1 MWKSMKKG
9 FGFASGVI
17 LGHATMNAIAKNI
30 LKWIAKDEKYMEG
43 LKNRDKGAVQRIIVR
58 HMDNQETADKN
69 IIREQNVE

>member
-30 LKWIAKDEKYMEG
+30 LKWVAKDEKYMEG
-43 LKNRDKGAVQRIIVR
+43 LKNRDPEEYEKLKKYQKPKT
-58 HMDNQETADKN
+58 EKT
-69 IIREQNVE
+69 EE